1 MYLPAIYDFFRRNQI
16 IFRKFVQVINYY
28 SVHMRKLVSF
38 FSLVVL
44 SATLS
49 AGVHAQDLKLGELG
63 YFEARGTNVLVYNN
77 IYNGGFYDEKF
88 AGLEIIQRGE
98 RLVTGGGIRLVNTPE
113 QWDIFGVMTARNV
126 NREQGYVEVEL
137 TYRDYDFVSRI
148 RVSAKDRGCLV
159 QVMLDKP
166 VPAELVG
173 KAGMNLEFFPASY
186 FGKNYLVDG
195 LARILPKYPMHDTEV
210 HPVSEK
216 IPQYFGESTFDDR
229 GRGDFLVPL
238 PLSTGHQIVMAPE
251 DEALRVGVKSNE
263 PISIFDGRHL
273 AQNGMFVLRS
283 LLPGGKTGT
292 VLEWYLEPSI
302 SKDWIRPAN
311 IGFSQVG
318 YTPAQKKVA
327 VAELD
332 RNDTPA
338 TSARLL
344 KVNPDG
350 SKSVAKVIPAKVWGV
365 YHHRYN
371 YVQLDFS
378 DVREPGLY
386 SIDYQGVETNA
397 FPIDKEVYS
406 DKWHASMDISLVVNM
421 DHMEVN
427 EAYRIWHGRAN
438 MDDALQAPANVRL
451 HDGYTQGDVTN
462 TKYQPLEHIPG
473 LAVGGWYDAGDFDIQ
488 ANSVLT
494 TTQDLAYI
502 WREFQPMRD
511 QTLIDEKTQYADIHV
526 PDGVPDNVE
535 LILHGTL
542 NINAQVENIGFVA
555 QVIGQP
561 DMHHY
566 HHLGDA
572 MTLTDGLVY
581 DPTLER
587 YEVRG
592 NRSGTPDDRFVF
604 TSRFSPSGVMSDIVS
619 LAAAYPALKDYYPEE
634 AERSLKNALMLWDK
648 YFEAAA
654 PNANAPAMNG
664 RRGGGGDAR
673 INAAIELWLAT
684 GDKKFKDFFLPL
696 VEQQVEARPTVTM
709 ANGTVQNGMFS
720 TQWGGGPNLTAAL
733 KIYPYM
739 DKKFQDK
746 VRAAA
751 PAYVEVITRG
761 GTDNPYGV
769 SIGGASWAGNA
780 SIINNAYNC
789 YRIWK
794 YFPDLIDPEYVLAGL
809 NFVFGCHPYTNVSF
823 VTAVGVNT
831 KKVAYSN
838 NRADYSVIPGG
849 IVPGLIVKEDFFEN
863 KDDYPFHWGENECCI
878 NTAPQYVLLCLA
890 ANEVAKY
897 MNK

>member
-1 MYLPAIYDFFRRNQI
+1 
-16 IFRKFVQVINYY
+16 
-28 SVHMRKLVSF
+28 MRGLNLF
-38 FSLVVL
+38 AMAALAAAFSLG
-44 SATLS
+44 A
-49 AGVHAQDLKLGELG
+49 HAQSMKLNDLG

-77 IYNGGFYDEKF
+77 LYNGSFYDEKF

-98 RLVTGGGIRLVNTPE
+98 RISTGGGIRLMNTPE
-113 QWDIFGVMTARNV
+113 QWDIFGVVSPRRIDRSENS
-126 NREQGYVEVEL
+126 VEVTL
-137 TYRDYDFVSRI
+137 TYEDYGFAPRLKVLPRDKGV
-148 RVSAKDRGCLV
+148 VV
-159 QVMLDKP
+159 QIWLDKP
-166 VPAELVG
+166 VPEELVG

-195 LARILPKYPMHDTEV
+195 FARILPKYPMHDTEV

-238 PLSTGHQIVMAPE
+238 PLSTGHRIVMAPE
-251 DEALRVGVKSNE
+251 DDALRVGVTSDQE
-263 PISIFDGRHL
+263 ISIFDGRHL
-273 AQNGMFVLRS
+273 AQNGTFVLRS
-283 LLPGGKTGT
+283 ILPGGKTGK

-302 SKDWIRPAN
+302 SNGWVRPAN

-318 YTPAQKKVA
+318 YSPAQKKIA
-327 VAELD
+327 VVELD
-332 RNDTPA
+332 KNDAPA
-338 TSARLL
+338 STGRLL
-344 KVNPDG
+344 RVNPDG
-350 SKSVAKVIPAKVWGV
+350 SKSVVKEVTAKFWGE

-378 DVREPGLY
+378 DVCEPGLY
-386 SIDYQGVETNA
+386 CIDYQGVVTNA
-397 FPIDKEVYS
+397 FPIDKGVYS
-406 DKWHASMDISLVVNM
+406 DKWHPSMDVSLVVNM

-451 HDGYTQGDVTN
+451 HDGYFQGDVTN

-488 ANSVLT
+488 ANSVLN

-502 WREFQPMRD
+502 WREFKPLRD

-526 PDGVPDNVE
+526 PDGVPDNVQ
-535 LILHGTL
+535 LIMHGTL

-572 MTLTDGLVY
+572 MTLTDGYIY
-581 DPTLER
+581 DPTLAR

-592 NRSGTPDDRFVF
+592 NRSGTPDDRYVF
-604 TSRFSPSGVMSDIVS
+604 TSRFSPAGVMQDIVS

-634 AERSLKNALMLWDK
+634 AERSLKNAKMLWDK

-654 PNANAPAMNG
+654 PNPNAVANNNG
-664 RRGGGGDAR
+664 RWGGGGDSR

-684 GDKKFKDFFLPL
+684 GDAKYKDFFLPL
-696 VEQQVEARPTVTM
+696 VEKQVEAKPAVTR

-720 TQWGGGPNLTAAL
+720 SQYSGGPNLTAAL

-739 DKKFQDK
+739 DKAFQAK
-746 VRAAA
+746 VKAAV
-751 PAYVEVITRG
+751 PAYVDMLTRG
-761 GTDNPYGV
+761 SYDNPYGV
-769 SIGGASWAGNA
+769 SIGGATWAGNA
-780 SIINNAYNC
+780 SVINNAYNC
-789 YRIWK
+789 YKIWK
-794 YFPDLIDPEYVLAGL
+794 YFPDLIDPEFVFAGL
-809 NFVFGCHPYTNVSF
+809 NFIFGCHPYSNVSF
-823 VTAVGVNT
+823 VTGVGVNT

-838 NRADYSVIPGG
+838 NRADYTVIPGG
-849 IVPGLIVKEDFFEN
+849 IVPGLLVKEDFFEN

-890 ANEVAKY
+890 ADEVARAL
-897 MNK
+897 NK

>member
-1 MYLPAIYDFFRRNQI
+1 MKRLSLIALLALSTLLPQR
-16 IFRKFVQVINYY
+16 
-28 SVHMRKLVSF
+28 
-38 FSLVVL
+38 
-44 SATLS
+44 
-49 AGVHAQDLKLGELG
+49 AGAQAMKLGELG

-88 AGLEIIQRGE
+88 AGLEIIQRGV
-98 RLVTGGGIRLVNTPE
+98 RIATGGGIRLMNTPE
-113 QWDIFGVMTARNV
+113 QWDIFGTMTSRKV
-126 NREQGYVEVEL
+126 NTNDNSVEVEL
-137 TYRDYDFVSRI
+137 TYTDYDFVSRI
-148 RVSAKDRGCLV
+148 RVSAKDQGCLV
-159 QVMLDKP
+159 QVFLDKP

-186 FGKNYLVDG
+186 FGRNYLVDNN
-195 LARILPKYPMHDTEV
+195 ARILPKYPMHDTEV

-238 PLSTGHQIVMAPE
+238 AMSTGHRIVMAPE
-251 DEALRVGVKSNE
+251 DEALRVGVTSDRE
-263 PISIFDGRHL
+263 ISIFDGRHL

-283 LLPGGKTGT
+283 LLPGNQTGK

-302 SKDWIRPAN
+302 SQGWIRKPN

-318 YTPAQKKVA
+318 YTPAQKKIA

-332 RNDTPA
+332 KNDAAA
-338 TSARLL
+338 TTGRLL
-344 KVNPDG
+344 KINPDG
-350 SKSVAKVIPAKVWGV
+350 SKTVAKIIPAKFWGE

-386 SIDYQGVETNA
+386 CIDYQGTETNA
-397 FPIDKEVYS
+397 FPIDKDVYS
-406 DKWHASMDISLVVNM
+406 DKWHPSMDISLVVNM

-451 HDGYTQGDVTN
+451 HDGYFQGDETN

-473 LAVGGWYDAGDFDIQ
+473 LAIGGWYDAGDFDIQ
-488 ANSVLT
+488 ANSVLN

-502 WREFQPMRD
+502 WRQFKPLRD

-526 PDGVPDNVE
+526 PDGVPDNVQ
-535 LILHGTL
+535 LIMHGTL

-572 MTLTDGLVY
+572 MTLTDGLIY

-587 YEVRG
+587 YEVKG

-604 TSRFSPSGVMSDIVS
+604 TSRFSPAGTMQDIVS

-634 AERSLKNALMLWDK
+634 AERSLKNAIMLWDK

-654 PNANAPAMNG
+654 PNQNAMANNFRWGMM
-664 RRGGGGDAR
+664 GGDPR
-673 INAAIELWLAT
+673 INAAIELWIAT
-684 GDKKFKDFFLPL
+684 GDAKYKDFFLPL
-696 VEQQVEARPTVTM
+696 VEKQVEARPNIIQ
-709 ANGTVQNGMFS
+709 ANGTVSNGMFS
-720 TQWGGGPNLTAAL
+720 TQFTGGPNLAAAL

-739 DKKFQDK
+739 DKSFQDK
-746 VRAAA
+746 VKAAI

-761 GTDNPYGV
+761 GQDNPYGV
-769 SIGGASWAGNA
+769 SIGGTSWAGNA
-780 SIINNAYNC
+780 SIITMAYNAYLV
-789 YRIWK
+789 WK
-794 YFPDLIDPEYVLAGL
+794 YFPDMIDPEYVFAGL
-809 NFVFGCHPYTNVSF
+809 NFIFGCHPDTNVSF
-823 VTAVGVNT
+823 VTGVGVNT
-831 KKVAYSN
+831 KKVAYNN
-838 NRADYSVIPGG
+838 NRADYSTIPGG
-849 IVPGLIVKEDFFEN
+849 IVPGLLVKEDFFEN
-863 KDDYPFHWGENECCI
+863 KDDYPFHWGENESCI

-890 ANEVAKY
+890 ADEVAKAL
-897 MNK
+897 NK

>member
-1 MYLPAIYDFFRRNQI
+1 
-16 IFRKFVQVINYY
+16 
-28 SVHMRKLVSF
+28 MRKLLTIGVAAAAA
-38 FSLVVL
+38 LL
-44 SATLS
+44 LAAKPAAAQTLTMN
-49 AGVHAQDLKLGELG
+49 DLG

-77 IYNGGFYDEKF
+77 LYNGGFYDEKF

-98 RLVTGGGIRLVNTPE
+98 RLATGGGIRLMNTPE
-113 QWDIFGVMTARNV
+113 QWDIFGTVSDRIVDRDGNFVQVT
-126 NREQGYVEVEL
+126 L
-137 TYRDYDFVSRI
+137 THTDYDFAAKF
-148 RVSAKDRGCLV
+148 RVTPKDGGCLV
-159 QVMLDKP
+159 QVILDKP
-166 VPAELVG
+166 VPEKLVG
-173 KAGMNLEFFPASY
+173 KAGLNLEFFPASY

-216 IPQYFGESTFDDR
+216 ITQYFGESTFDDR
-229 GRGDFLVPL
+229 GRGDFLVAKPM
-238 PLSTGHQIVMAPE
+238 STGHRIVLAPE
-251 DEALRVGVKSNE
+251 DEALRVSVQSETEIG
-263 PISIFDGRHL
+263 IYDGRHL

-292 VLEWYLEPSI
+292 VVEWFLEPSV
-302 SKDWIRPAN
+302 SKDWVRPAN

-318 YTPAQKKVA
+318 YSPAQKKVA

-332 RNDTPA
+332 KNDVPA
-338 TSARLL
+338 PEARILR
-344 KVNPDG
+344 VNPDG
-350 SKSVAKVIPAKVWGV
+350 TKTTAKTVPVHVWGV
-365 YHHRYN
+365 FHHRYN
-371 YVQLDFS
+371 YVQIDFS

-386 SIDYQGVETNA
+386 CIDYQGVVTNA
-397 FPIDKEVYS
+397 FPIDKDIYS
-406 DKWHASMDISLVVNM
+406 DKWHPTMDVSLVVNM

-451 HDGYTQGDVTN
+451 HDGYFQGDQTN
-462 TKYQPLEHIPG
+462 DKYQPLEHIPG

-488 ANSVLT
+488 ANSVLN

-511 QTLIDEKTQYADIHV
+511 QTLIDQKTQYADIHV

-535 LILHGTL
+535 LIMHGTL

-572 MTLTDGLVY
+572 MTLTDGKIY
-581 DPTLER
+581 DPSLAP

-592 NRSGTPDDRFVF
+592 DRSGTLDDRFVF
-604 TSRFSPSGVMSDIVS
+604 TSRFSPAGVMQDIVS

-648 YFEAAA
+648 HFDAAD
-654 PNANAPAMNG
+654 PAKNPVQG
-664 RRGGGGDAR
+664 RWGGFGGDPR
-673 INAAIELWLAT
+673 LNAAIELWLAT
-684 GDKKFKDFFLPL
+684 GDKKFKDFFLPI
-696 VEQQVEARPTVTM
+696 VEKQLDAKPTGPRNTG
-709 ANGTVQNGMFS
+709 NVQNGMFS
-720 TQWGGGPNLTAAL
+720 TQYTGGPNLTAAL

-739 DKKFQDK
+739 DKKFQAK
-746 VRAAA
+746 VKALV

-761 GTDNPYGV
+761 GQDNPYGV
-769 SIGGASWAGNA
+769 SIGGSGWAGNA
-780 SIINNAYNC
+780 SIINSAYNC
-789 YRIWK
+789 YRVWK
-794 YFPDLIDPEYVLAGL
+794 YFPDMIDPEYVLAGL
-809 NFVFGCHPYTNVSF
+809 NFIFGCHPYSNVSF
-823 VTAVGVNT
+823 VTSVGVNT

-838 NRADYSVIPGG
+838 NRADYTVIPGG
-849 IVPGLIVKEDFFEN
+849 IVPGLLVKEDFFEN

-878 NTAPQYVLLCLA
+878 NTAPQYILLCLA
-890 ANEVAKY
+890 ADEVVKY
-897 MNK
+897 LNK

>member
-1 MYLPAIYDFFRRNQI
+1 
-16 IFRKFVQVINYY
+16 
-28 SVHMRKLVSF
+28 MRKLSIIA
-38 FSLVVL
+38 VVAL
-44 SATLS
+44 SAAMALS
-49 AGVHAQDLKLGELG
+49 ANAQTMKMNDLD

-77 IYNGGFYDEKF
+77 LYNGGFYDEKF

-98 RLVTGGGIRLVNTPE
+98 RICTGGGVRLMNTPE
-113 QWDIFGVMTARNV
+113 QWDIFGEITAREV
-126 NREQGYVEVEL
+126 NHADSSVEVEM
-137 TYRDYDFVSRI
+137 TYRDYDFAPRL
-148 RVSAKDRGCLV
+148 RVTPKDKGVLI
-159 QVMLDKP
+159 QILLSKP
-166 VPAELVG
+166 VPQSLVG
-173 KAGMNLEFFPASY
+173 KAGFNLEFFPASY

-195 LARILPKYPMHDTEV
+195 MARILPKYPMHDTEV

-216 IPQYFGESTFDDR
+216 ITQYFGESTFDDR

-238 PLSTGHQIVMAPE
+238 AMSTGHQIVLAPE
-251 DEALRVGVKSNE
+251 DDALRVGVKSDSE
-263 PISIFDGRHL
+263 VSIYDGRHL

-283 LLPGGKTGT
+283 LLPAGKTGV

-318 YTPAQKKVA
+318 YSPAQKKVA

-332 RNDTPA
+332 KNDTPA
-338 TSARLL
+338 KTAKLL

-350 SKSVAKVIPAKVWGV
+350 TKSVAKTIDAKFWGEFH
-365 YHHRYN
+365 YRYN

-378 DVREPGLY
+378 DVKEPGLY
-386 SIDYQGVETNA
+386 CIEYQGVETNA
-397 FPIDKEVYS
+397 FPIDKNIYS
-406 DKWHASMDISLVVNM
+406 DKWHPSMDISLVVNM

-451 HDGYTQGDVTN
+451 HDGYTQGSETN
-462 TKYQPLEHIPG
+462 DKYQPLEHIPG

-494 TTQDLAYI
+494 TTLDLGHI
-502 WREFQPMRD
+502 WTDFRPMRD

-526 PDGVPDNVE
+526 PDGIPDNVQ
-535 LILHGTL
+535 LIMHGTL
-542 NINAQVENIGFVA
+542 NINAQIENIGFVA

-572 MTLTDGLVY
+572 MTLTDGKIY
-581 DPTLER
+581 DPSLKP
-587 YEVRG
+587 YEVKG
-592 NRSGTPDDRFVF
+592 DRSGTPDDRFVF

-619 LAAAYPALKDYYPEE
+619 LAAAYPALKEYFPEE

-654 PNANAPAMNG
+654 PNANPAPQMGN
-664 RRGGGGDAR
+664 RRGGMGGDPR
-673 INAAIELWLAT
+673 LNAAIELWFAT
-684 GDKKFKDFFLPL
+684 GNQKYKDFFMPL
-696 VEQQVEARPTVTM
+696 VEAQLQARPAAAP
-709 ANGTVQNGMFS
+709 ANPNVGNAGFAM
-720 TQWGGGPNLTAAL
+720 PMNLTSAL
-733 KIYPYM
+733 RLYPYM
-739 DKKFQDK
+739 DKAFQDK
-746 VRAAA
+746 VKALV
-751 PAYVEVITRG
+751 PDYVKAITTNGR
-761 GTDNPYGV
+761 DNPYGV
-769 SIGGASWAGNA
+769 SISGATWGGNA
-780 SIINNAYNC
+780 QVISSAYNC

-794 YFPDLIDPEYVLAGL
+794 LFPDMIDPEFVLAGL
-809 NFVFGCHPYTNVSF
+809 NYLFGCHPYTNVSF

-849 IVPGLIVKEDFFEN
+849 IVPGLLVKEDFYEN

-878 NTAPQYVLLCLA
+878 NTAPQYVALCLA
-890 ANEVAKY
+890 CDEIVQY

>member
-1 MYLPAIYDFFRRNQI
+1 
-16 IFRKFVQVINYY
+16 
-28 SVHMRKLVSF
+28 MRKLLTIGVAAAAA
-38 FSLVVL
+38 LL
-44 SATLS
+44 LAAKPAAAQTLTMN
-49 AGVHAQDLKLGELG
+49 DLG

-77 IYNGGFYDEKF
+77 LYNGGFYDEKF

-98 RLVTGGGIRLVNTPE
+98 RLATGGGIRLMNTPE
-113 QWDIFGVMTARNV
+113 QWDIFGTVSDRIVDRDGNFVQVT
-126 NREQGYVEVEL
+126 L
-137 TYRDYDFVSRI
+137 THTDYDFAAKF
-148 RVSAKDRGCLV
+148 RVTPKDGGCLV
-159 QVMLDKP
+159 QVILDKP
-166 VPAELVG
+166 VPEKLVG
-173 KAGMNLEFFPASY
+173 KAGLNLEFFPASY

-216 IPQYFGESTFDDR
+216 ITQYFGESTFDDR
-229 GRGDFLVPL
+229 GRGDFLVAKPM
-238 PLSTGHQIVMAPE
+238 STGHRIVLAPE
-251 DEALRVGVKSNE
+251 DEALRVSVQSETEIG
-263 PISIFDGRHL
+263 IYDGRHL

-292 VLEWYLEPSI
+292 VVEWFLEPSV

-318 YTPAQKKVA
+318 YSPAQKKVA

-332 RNDTPA
+332 KNDVPA
-338 TSARLL
+338 PEARILR
-344 KVNPDG
+344 VNPDG
-350 SKSVAKVIPAKVWGV
+350 TKTTAKTVPVHVWGV
-365 YHHRYN
+365 FHHRYN
-371 YVQLDFS
+371 YVQIDFS

-386 SIDYQGVETNA
+386 CIDYQGVVTNA
-397 FPIDKEVYS
+397 FPIDKDIYS
-406 DKWHASMDISLVVNM
+406 DKWHPTMDVSLVVNM

-438 MDDALQAPANVRL
+438 MDAALQAPANVRL
-451 HDGYTQGDVTN
+451 HDGYFQGDETN
-462 TKYQPLEHIPG
+462 DKYKPLEHIPG

-488 ANSVLT
+488 ANSVLN

-511 QTLIDEKTQYADIHV
+511 QTLIDQKTQYADIHV

-535 LILHGTL
+535 LIMHGTL

-572 MTLTDGLVY
+572 MTLTDGKVY
-581 DPTLER
+581 DPSLAP

-592 NRSGTPDDRFVF
+592 DRSGTLDDRFVF
-604 TSRFSPSGVMSDIVS
+604 TSRFSPAGVMQDIVS

-648 YFEAAA
+648 HFDAAD
-654 PNANAPAMNG
+654 PAKNPVQG
-664 RRGGGGDAR
+664 RWGGFGGDPR
-673 INAAIELWLAT
+673 LNAAIELWLAT
-684 GDKKFKDFFLPL
+684 GDKKFKDFFLPI
-696 VEQQVEARPTVTM
+696 VEKQLDAKPTGPRNTG
-709 ANGTVQNGMFS
+709 NVQNGMFS
-720 TQWGGGPNLTAAL
+720 TQYTGGPNLTAAL

-739 DKKFQDK
+739 DKKFQAK
-746 VRAAA
+746 VKALV

-761 GTDNPYGV
+761 GQDNPYGV
-769 SIGGASWAGNA
+769 SIGGSGWAGNA
-780 SIINNAYNC
+780 SIINSAYNC
-789 YRIWK
+789 YRVWK
-794 YFPDLIDPEYVLAGL
+794 YFPDMIDPEYVLAGL
-809 NFVFGCHPYTNVSF
+809 NFIFGCHPYSNVSF
-823 VTAVGVNT
+823 VTSVGVNT

-838 NRADYSVIPGG
+838 NRADYTVIPGG
-849 IVPGLIVKEDFFEN
+849 IVPGLLVKEDFFEN

-878 NTAPQYVLLCLA
+878 NTAPQYILLCLA
-890 ANEVAKY
+890 ADEVVKY
-897 MNK
+897 LNK

>member
-1 MYLPAIYDFFRRNQI
+1 MKRLSLIALLALSTLLPQR
-16 IFRKFVQVINYY
+16 
-28 SVHMRKLVSF
+28 
-38 FSLVVL
+38 
-44 SATLS
+44 
-49 AGVHAQDLKLGELG
+49 AGAQAMKLGELG

-88 AGLEIIQRGE
+88 AGLEIIQRGV
-98 RLVTGGGIRLVNTPE
+98 RIATGGGIRLMNTPE
-113 QWDIFGVMTARNV
+113 QWDIFGTMTSRKV
-126 NREQGYVEVEL
+126 NTNDNSVEVEL
-137 TYRDYDFVSRI
+137 TYTDYDFVSRI
-148 RVSAKDRGCLV
+148 RVSAKDQGCLV
-159 QVMLDKP
+159 QVFLDKP

-173 KAGMNLEFFPASY
+173 KAGMNLEFFPATY
-186 FGKNYLVDG
+186 FGRNYLVDNN
-195 LARILPKYPMHDTEV
+195 ARILPKYPMHDTEV

-238 PLSTGHQIVMAPE
+238 AMSTGHRIVLAPE
-251 DEALRVGVKSNE
+251 DEALRVGVTSDRE
-263 PISIFDGRHL
+263 ISIFDGRHL

-283 LLPGGKTGT
+283 LLPGNQTGK

-302 SKDWIRPAN
+302 SQGWIRKPN

-318 YTPAQKKVA
+318 YTPAQKKIA

-332 RNDTPA
+332 KNDAAA
-338 TSARLL
+338 TTGRLL
-344 KVNPDG
+344 KINPDG
-350 SKSVAKVIPAKVWGV
+350 SKTVAKIIPAKFWGE

-386 SIDYQGVETNA
+386 CIDYQGTETNA
-397 FPIDKEVYS
+397 FPIDKDVYS
-406 DKWHASMDISLVVNM
+406 DKWHPSMDISLVVNM

-451 HDGYTQGDVTN
+451 HDGYFQGDETN

-473 LAVGGWYDAGDFDIQ
+473 LAIGGWYDAGDFDIQ
-488 ANSVLT
+488 ANSVLN

-502 WREFQPMRD
+502 WRQFKPLRD

-526 PDGVPDNVE
+526 PDGVPDNVQ
-535 LILHGTL
+535 LIMHGTL

-572 MTLTDGLVY
+572 MTLTDGLIY

-587 YEVRG
+587 YEVKG

-604 TSRFSPSGVMSDIVS
+604 TSRFSPAGTMQDIVS

-634 AERSLKNALMLWDK
+634 AERSLKNAIMLWDK
-648 YFEAAA
+648 HFEAAA
-654 PNANAPAMNG
+654 PNQNAMANNFRWGMM
-664 RRGGGGDAR
+664 GGDPR
-673 INAAIELWLAT
+673 INAAIELWIAT
-684 GDKKFKDFFLPL
+684 GDAKYKDFFLPL
-696 VEQQVEARPTVTM
+696 VEKQVEARPNIIQ
-709 ANGTVQNGMFS
+709 ANGTVSNGMFS
-720 TQWGGGPNLTAAL
+720 TQFTGGPNLAAAL

-739 DKKFQDK
+739 DKSFQDK
-746 VRAAA
+746 VKAAI

-761 GTDNPYGV
+761 GQDNPYGV
-769 SIGGASWAGNA
+769 SIGGTSWAGNA
-780 SIINNAYNC
+780 SIITMAYNAYLV
-789 YRIWK
+789 WK
-794 YFPDLIDPEYVLAGL
+794 YFPDMIDPEYVFAGL
-809 NFVFGCHPYTNVSF
+809 NFIFGCHPDTNVSF
-823 VTAVGVNT
+823 VTGVGVNT
-831 KKVAYSN
+831 KKVAYNN
-838 NRADYSVIPGG
+838 NRADYSTIPGG
-849 IVPGLIVKEDFFEN
+849 IVPGLVVKEDFFEN
-863 KDDYPFHWGENECCI
+863 KDDYPFHWGENESCI

-890 ANEVAKY
+890 ADEVAKAL
-897 MNK
+897 NK

>member
-1 MYLPAIYDFFRRNQI
+1 MKRLSLIALLALSTLLPQR
-16 IFRKFVQVINYY
+16 
-28 SVHMRKLVSF
+28 
-38 FSLVVL
+38 
-44 SATLS
+44 
-49 AGVHAQDLKLGELG
+49 AGAQAMKLGELG

-88 AGLEIIQRGE
+88 AGLEIIQRGV
-98 RLVTGGGIRLVNTPE
+98 RIATGGGIRLMNTPE
-113 QWDIFGVMTARNV
+113 QWDIFGTMTSRKV
-126 NREQGYVEVEL
+126 NTNDNSVEVEL
-137 TYRDYDFVSRI
+137 TYTDYDFVSRI
-148 RVSAKDRGCLV
+148 RVSAKDQGCLV
-159 QVMLDKP
+159 QVFLDKP

-186 FGKNYLVDG
+186 FGRNYLVDNN
-195 LARILPKYPMHDTEV
+195 ARILPKYPMHDTEV

-238 PLSTGHQIVMAPE
+238 AMSTGHRIVMAPE
-251 DEALRVGVKSNE
+251 DEALRVGVTSDRE
-263 PISIFDGRHL
+263 ISIYDGRHL

-283 LLPGGKTGT
+283 LLPGGQTGK
-292 VLEWYLEPSI
+292 VLEWFLEPSI
-302 SKDWIRPAN
+302 SQGWVRKPN

-318 YTPAQKKVA
+318 YTPAQKKIA

-332 RNDTPA
+332 KNDAAA
-338 TSARLL
+338 TTGRLL
-344 KVNPDG
+344 KINPDG
-350 SKSVAKVIPAKVWGV
+350 SKTVAKLIPAKFWGE

-386 SIDYQGVETNA
+386 CIDYQGTETNA
-397 FPIDKEVYS
+397 FPIDKDVYN
-406 DKWHASMDISLVVNM
+406 DKWHPSMDISLVVNM

-451 HDGYTQGDVTN
+451 HDGYFQGDETN

-488 ANSVLT
+488 ANSVLN

-502 WREFQPMRD
+502 WRQFKPLRD

-526 PDGVPDNVE
+526 PDGVPDNVQ
-535 LILHGTL
+535 LIMHGTL

-572 MTLTDGLVY
+572 MTLTDGLIY

-587 YEVRG
+587 YEVKG

-604 TSRFSPSGVMSDIVS
+604 TSRFSPAGTMQDIVS

-634 AERSLKNALMLWDK
+634 AERSLKNAIMLWDK

-654 PNANAPAMNG
+654 PNQNAMANNFRWGMM
-664 RRGGGGDAR
+664 GGDPR
-673 INAAIELWLAT
+673 INAAIELWIAT
-684 GDKKFKDFFLPL
+684 GDAKYKDFFLPL
-696 VEQQVEARPTVTM
+696 VEKQVEARPNIIQ
-709 ANGTVQNGMFS
+709 ANGTVSNGMFS
-720 TQWGGGPNLTAAL
+720 TQFTGGPNLAAAL

-739 DKKFQDK
+739 DKSFQDK
-746 VRAAA
+746 VKAAI

-761 GTDNPYGV
+761 GQDNPYGV
-769 SIGGASWAGNA
+769 SIGGTSWAGNA
-780 SIINNAYNC
+780 SIITMAYNAYLV
-789 YRIWK
+789 WK
-794 YFPDLIDPEYVLAGL
+794 YFPDMIDPEYVFAGL
-809 NFVFGCHPYTNVSF
+809 NFIFGCHPDTNVSF
-823 VTAVGVNT
+823 VTGVGVNT
-831 KKVAYSN
+831 KKVAYNN
-838 NRADYSVIPGG
+838 NRADYSTIPGG
-849 IVPGLIVKEDFFEN
+849 IVPGLLVKEDFFEN
-863 KDDYPFHWGENECCI
+863 KDDYPFHWGENESCI

-890 ANEVAKY
+890 ADEVAKAL
-897 MNK
+897 NK

>member
-1 MYLPAIYDFFRRNQI
+1 
-16 IFRKFVQVINYY
+16 
-28 SVHMRKLVSF
+28 MRKLSIIAVAA
-38 FSLVVL
+38 L
-44 SATLS
+44 SAAMALS
-49 AGVHAQDLKLGELG
+49 ANAQTMKMNDLD

-77 IYNGGFYDEKF
+77 LYNGGFYDEKF

-98 RLVTGGGIRLVNTPE
+98 RICTGGGVRLMNTPE
-113 QWDIFGVMTARNV
+113 QWDIFGEITAREV
-126 NREQGYVEVEL
+126 NHADSSVEVEM
-137 TYRDYDFVSRI
+137 TYRDYDFAPRL
-148 RVSAKDRGCLV
+148 RVTPKDKGVLI
-159 QVMLDKP
+159 QILLSKP
-166 VPAELVG
+166 VPQSLVG
-173 KAGMNLEFFPASY
+173 KAGFNLEFFPASY

-195 LARILPKYPMHDTEV
+195 MARILPKYPMHDTEV

-216 IPQYFGESTFDDR
+216 ITQYFGESTFDDR

-238 PLSTGHQIVMAPE
+238 AMSTGHQIVLAPE
-251 DEALRVGVKSNE
+251 DDALRVGVTSDSE
-263 PISIFDGRHL
+263 VSIYDGRHL

-283 LLPGGKTGT
+283 LLPAGKTGV

-318 YTPAQKKVA
+318 YSPAQKKVA

-332 RNDTPA
+332 KNDTPA
-338 TSARLL
+338 KTAKLL

-350 SKSVAKVIPAKVWGV
+350 TKSVAKTIDAKFWGEFH
-365 YHHRYN
+365 YRYN

-378 DVREPGLY
+378 DVKEPGLY
-386 SIDYQGVETNA
+386 CIEYQGVETNA
-397 FPIDKEVYS
+397 FPIDKNIYS
-406 DKWHASMDISLVVNM
+406 DKWHPSMDISLVVNM

-451 HDGYTQGDVTN
+451 HDGYTQGSETN
-462 TKYQPLEHIPG
+462 DKYQPLEHIPG

-494 TTQDLAYI
+494 TTLDLGHI
-502 WREFQPMRD
+502 WTDFRPMRD

-526 PDGVPDNVE
+526 PDGIPDNVQ
-535 LILHGTL
+535 LIMHGTL
-542 NINAQVENIGFVA
+542 NINAQIENIGFVA

-572 MTLTDGLVY
+572 LTLTDGKIY
-581 DPTLER
+581 DPSLKP
-587 YEVRG
+587 YEVKG
-592 NRSGTPDDRFVF
+592 DRSGTPDDRFVF

-619 LAAAYPALKDYYPEE
+619 LAAAYPALKEYFPEE

-654 PNANAPAMNG
+654 PSANPAPQMGN
-664 RRGGGGDAR
+664 RRGGMGGDPR
-673 INAAIELWLAT
+673 LNAAIELWFAT
-684 GDKKFKDFFLPL
+684 GDQKYKDFFMPL
-696 VEQQVEARPTVTM
+696 VEAQLQARPAAAP
-709 ANGTVQNGMFS
+709 ANPNVGNAGFAM
-720 TQWGGGPNLTAAL
+720 PMNLTSAL
-733 KIYPYM
+733 RLYPYM
-739 DKKFQDK
+739 DKAFQDK
-746 VRAAA
+746 VKALV
-751 PAYVEVITRG
+751 PDYVKAITTNGR
-761 GTDNPYGV
+761 DNPYGV
-769 SIGGASWAGNA
+769 SISGATWGGNA
-780 SIINNAYNC
+780 QVISSAYNC

-794 YFPDLIDPEYVLAGL
+794 LFPDMIDPEFVLAGL
-809 NFVFGCHPYTNVSF
+809 NYLFGCHPYTNVSF

-849 IVPGLIVKEDFFEN
+849 IVPGLLVKEDFYEN

-878 NTAPQYVLLCLA
+878 NTAPQYVALCLA
-890 ANEVAKY
+890 CDEIVQY

>member
-1 MYLPAIYDFFRRNQI
+1 
-16 IFRKFVQVINYY
+16 
-28 SVHMRKLVSF
+28 MRKLLIVSLTALAALL
-38 FSLVVL
+38 SLE
-44 SATLS
+44 AR
-49 AGVHAQDLKLGELG
+49 AQTLKLNDLG

-98 RLVTGGGIRLVNTPE
+98 RLATGGGVRLMNTPE
-113 QWDIFGVMTARNV
+113 QWDIFGVVSPRDIDRAESSV
-126 NREQGYVEVEL
+126 AVSL
-137 TYRDYDFVSRI
+137 TYEDYGFAPRLKVLP
-148 RVSAKDRGCLV
+148 KDKGVLV
-159 QVMLDKP
+159 QIWLDKP
-166 VPAELVG
+166 VPQELVG

-195 LARILPKYPMHDTEV
+195 LARVLPKYPMHDTEV

-238 PLSTGHQIVMAPE
+238 PMSTGHQIVLAPE
-251 DEALRVGVKSNE
+251 DDALRVGVRSDLE
-263 PISIFDGRHL
+263 IGIYDGRHL

-283 LLPGGKTGT
+283 LLPGGKTGK
-292 VLEWYLEPSI
+292 VLEWYLEPSV
-302 SKDWIRPAN
+302 SDDWIRPAN

-318 YTPAQKKVA
+318 YSPAQKKVA

-332 RNDTPA
+332 KNDTPA
-338 TSARLL
+338 ATARLL
-344 KVNPDG
+344 KVQPDG
-350 SKSVAKVIPAKVWGV
+350 SKTVAKVIRADFWGE

-371 YVQLDFS
+371 YVRLDFS
-378 DVREPGLY
+378 DVRTPGLY
-386 SIDYQGVETNA
+386 CIDYQGVETNA
-397 FPIDKEVYS
+397 FPIDVDIYNTV
-406 DKWHASMDISLVVNM
+406 WHPSMDISLVVNM

-451 HDGYTQGDVTN
+451 HDGYFQGDETN

-488 ANSVLT
+488 ANSVLNT
-494 TTQDLAYI
+494 TEDLAYI
-502 WREFQPMRD
+502 WRQFQPMRD

-526 PDGVPDNVE
+526 PDGIPDNVQ

-572 MTLTDGLVY
+572 LTLTDGKIY
-581 DPTLER
+581 DPTLKP

-592 NRSGTPDDRFVF
+592 DRSGTPDDRFVF
-604 TSRFSPSGVMSDIVS
+604 TSRFSAAGVMQDIVS

-634 AERSLKNALMLWDK
+634 AERSLKNAKMLWEKHFD
-648 YFEAAA
+648 AAD
-654 PNANAPAMNG
+654 PAKNPVQG
-664 RRGGGGDAR
+664 RWGGMGGDPR
-673 INAAIELWLAT
+673 LNAAIELWIAT
-684 GDKKFKDFFLPL
+684 GDKKYKDFIVPI
-696 VEQQVEARPTVTM
+696 VEKQLDAKPTGPRDTG
-709 ANGTVQNGMFS
+709 NVQNGMFA
-720 TQWGGGPNLTAAL
+720 TQYTGGPNLTAAL

-739 DKKFQDK
+739 DKKFQAK
-746 VRAAA
+746 VRALV

-761 GTDNPYGV
+761 GQDNPYGV

-780 SIINNAYNC
+780 SIITGAYNC

-809 NFVFGCHPYTNVSF
+809 NFIFGCHPYSNVSF
-823 VTAVGVNT
+823 VTSVGVNT
-831 KKVAYSN
+831 KKVAYGN
-838 NRADYSVIPGG
+838 NRADYAVIPGG
-849 IVPGLIVKEDFFEN
+849 IVPGLLVKEDFFEN

-890 ANEVAKY
+890 CEEVVEFL
-897 MNK
+897 NK